1 MVSVQSVLRQV
12 PDPRGK
18 QGLKHLLHALPG
30 LMLLSMLS
38 GRKGM
43 MAAGQQGR
51 GLTARQLR
59 RLGFRPGHA
68 SPCHATLTE
77 TLRVPPTAMAQA
89 FGQLTAETGAQA
101 DTDNNHLSLDGKTLC
116 GRKDADGKAEHVLSA
131 FCVALDQSVG
141 PVSSRGK
148 GREIAAH

>member
-1 MVSVQSVLRQV
+1 
-12 PDPRGK
+12 
-18 QGLKHLLHALPG
+18 
-30 LMLLSMLS
+30 MLLSMLS

-59 RLGFRPGHA
+59 RPGFRPGLA
-68 SPCHATLTE
+68 SPRPATLTE
-77 TLRVPPTAMAQA
+77 TLRVLDPTAMAQA
-89 FGQLTAETGAQA
+89 FGQLTAETGAPA
-101 DTDNNHLSLDGKTLC
+101 DTDTNHLSLDGKTPR
-116 GRKDADGKAEHVLSA
+116 GSKDADDKAEHVLSA

-148 GREIAAH
+148 GDGDPRCLVAH